1 MKLNEYKVINEA
13 FNNACKKMIDKGWQI
28 NGATMRG
35 TQGETCKLDFT
46 NMTGSKIVRI
56 VMIDEY
62 MSGKEKYGKYYE
74 VREFQ
79 YEKGVD
85 YADVNDDLRTLWNDD
100 KHFVNTIASIKIDE
114 F

>member
-1 MKLNEYKVINEA
+1 MKLNYYKVINEV
-13 FNNACKKMIDKGWQI
+13 FNNACKEMIDKGWQI
-28 NGATMRG
+28 NSATMRG

-56 VMIDEY
+56 LIIDEY
-62 MSGKEKYGKYYE
+62 MCGKEKNGRYYE

-85 YADVNDDLRTLWNDD
+85 YADINDDFTTLWNDD
-100 KHFVNTIASIKIDE
+100 KHFVNTIASIKVDE
-114 F
+114 